1 MVQNKG
7 HGIIEGEDNNPKGH
21 LMTNPL
27 GIDLGTTYSV
37 LATVDDHGQPVIIP
51 NHLGQNL
58 TPSVVDLASG
68 AVGAPAKDRSGA
80 DDSGG
85 VIAFFKRDMGNRQAL
100 YLHGGKSYSPT
111 DLSAMV
117 LDYLKK
123 CAQDALGTA
132 HRDAV
137 ITVPAYFNNVQREAT
152 IAAGKKAGLTV
163 LRIINEP
170 TAAALGFGMRP
181 GVGQGFA
188 LVYDLGGGTFDV
200 SLVDVGPGA
209 LRVIGTAGD
218 HFLGGKDF
226 DDRLLN
232 HLIARFEDEHGIELT
247 PQDVDALLIAAEQA
261 KITLSQREKTRVRVS
276 AEGKTSDY
284 DITRTAFEKM
294 CSDLLERTGQL
305 ATQLLEGAGGSW
317 TDLDGVILVGGST
330 RMPMVQHFVAAKAG
344 QQPMPGVHPDEAV
357 ALGAALQAT
366 LDGPP
371 EGQLLLGGFETQD
384 VIGNSLGMIAEN
396 ADRSAYINSIIIPRN
411 QPIPARHTRPYQ
423 LRVSS
428 QRSRN
433 KLEVFMTQ
441 GESNDP
447 LDVAFLGQY
456 IFSGVPSVSG
466 RVAVIDISYAYNK
479 NGVVE
484 VSAVERSTQTPLQLR
499 IEPLPPDVPARFM
512 QPPADIHVAE
522 HVTVYL
528 ALDVS
533 GSMAGRPLEEARAAA
548 LSFMAEL
555 DLSTSSIGVM
565 EWSDRVQ
572 VLAAPSQ
579 NAKTIARALQSLS
592 VGRTGPGTSGNP
604 FEAIYKALLHAD
616 GVRYGLVLT
625 DGALYNTEAAIRS
638 ADMCKR
644 AGIEIVAIGFGRAR
658 RDFLQRVSSS
668 DAHSFFVDI
677 NQLTTTFSTIAQ
689 EITEGG
695 GSIDPDRLNERRRGL
710 RLL

>member
-1 MVQNKG
+1 MT
-7 HGIIEGEDNNPKGH
+7 
-21 LMTNPL
+21 TNPL

-37 LATVDDHGQPVIIP
+37 VATVDAHGQPLVIP

-68 AVGAPAKDRSGA
+68 AVGADAKARSGTTKG
-80 DDSGG
+80 DS
-85 VIAFFKRDMGNRQAL
+85 VVAFFKRDMGNRQAL
-100 YLHGGKSYSPT
+100 YLHGGKTFTPT

-117 LDYLKK
+117 LDYLKH
-123 CAQDALGTA
+123 CAHDALGTSVK
-132 HRDAV
+132 DAV
-137 ITVPAYFNNVQREAT
+137 VTVPAYFNNVQREAT
-152 IAAGKKAGLTV
+152 IAAGKQAGLNV

-170 TAAALGFGMRP
+170 TAAALAFGMRP
-181 GVGQGFA
+181 GIGRGFA

-232 HLIARFEDEHGIELT
+232 YLTQRFEDEHALELE
-247 PQDVDALLIAAEQA
+247 PDELDALLVAAEQA
-261 KITLSQREKTRVRVS
+261 KIALSQRQTARVTVQ
-276 AEGKTSDY
+276 AAGKTGTYEISRD
-284 DITRTAFEKM
+284 TFEGL
-294 CSDLLERTGQL
+294 CTDLLERTGQL

-317 TDLDGVILVGGST
+317 PDLDGVILVGGST
-330 RMPMVQHFVAAKAG
+330 RMPMVRQYVEHKSGQTVAA
-344 QQPMPGVHPDEAV
+344 GVHPDEAV

-366 LDGPP
+366 LDEP

-441 GESNDP
+441 GESTDP
-447 LDVAFLGQY
+447 QQVSFLGQY
-456 IFSGVPSVSG
+456 VFSGIPAVRG

-499 IEPLPPDVPARFM
+499 IEPLPADVPARFK
-512 QPPADIHVAE
+512 QPPEDIQVAE

-533 GSMAGRPLEEARAAA
+533 GSMAGQPLNEARQAA
-548 LSFMAEL
+548 LSFMAEV
-555 DLSTSSIGVM
+555 DLSQCSIGVM

-572 VLAAPSQ
+572 TLAAASQ
-579 NAKTIARALQSLS
+579 NARQITAALNNLK
-592 VGRTGPGTSGNP
+592 VGRTGTGTSGNP
-604 FEAIYKALLHAD
+604 FAAVYKALLHAE
-616 GVRYGLVLT
+616 GMRYGVVLT
-625 DGALYNTEAAIRS
+625 DGALYNQRAAIES
-638 ADMCKR
+638 AEQCKA
-644 AGIEIVAIGFGRAR
+644 AGIEIIAIGFGRAR
-658 RDFLQRVSSS
+658 REFLQQVSSS
-668 DAHSFFVDI
+668 DAHSFFVDM

-695 GSIDPDRLNERRRGL
+695 GEIDPKRLEERRRGL

>member
-1 MVQNKG
+1 
-7 HGIIEGEDNNPKGH
+7 
-21 LMTNPL
+21 MTQPNPL

-37 LATVDDHGQPVIIP
+37 IATVDASGQPIIIP
-51 NHLGQNL
+51 NHLGENL
-58 TPSVVDLASG
+58 TPSVVDLDTGEVGLAAKERSAS
-68 AVGAPAKDRSGA
+68 DHA
-80 DDSGG
+80 DS

-100 YLHGGKSYSPT
+100 YLHGGKTYTPT
-111 DLSAMV
+111 DLSALV
-117 LDYLKK
+117 LTYLKK
-123 CAQDALGTA
+123 CAEDHLGHTCT
-132 HRDAV
+132 DAV
-137 ITVPAYFNNVQREAT
+137 ITVPAYFNNSQREAT
-152 IAAGKKAGLTV
+152 IAAGKQAGLNV

-170 TAAALGFGMRP
+170 TAAALAFGMRP
-181 GVGQGFA
+181 GIGRGFA

-232 HLIARFEDEHGIELT
+232 HLTQLFEDEHALELE
-247 PQDVDALLIAAEQA
+247 PDELDALLVAAEQA
-261 KITLSQREKTRVRVS
+261 KITLSQRSTARVTVQAAGRS
-276 AEGKTSDY
+276 STYE
-284 DITRTAFEKM
+284 ITRATFEGL
-294 CSDLLERTGQL
+294 CTDLLERTGQL
-305 ATQLLEGAGGSW
+305 ATQLMEGAGGSW
-317 TDLDGVILVGGST
+317 GDLDGVILVGGST
-330 RMPMVQHFVAAKAG
+330 RMPMVRQFVEAKRG
-344 QQPMPGVHPDEAV
+344 QNVASGVHPDEAV

-366 LDGPP
+366 LDEPQ
-371 EGQLLLGGFETQD
+371 GQLLLGGFETQD

-396 ADRSAYINSIIIPRN
+396 ADRTAYINSIIIPRN

-441 GESNDP
+441 GESSDP
-447 LDVAFLGQY
+447 QDVSYLGQY
-456 IFSGVPSVSG
+456 VFSGIPSVAG

-484 VSAVERSTQTPLQLR
+484 VTAVERSTQTPLPLR
-499 IEPLPPDVPARFM
+499 IEPLPADVPARFT
-512 QPPADIHVAE
+512 QPPEDIQIAE
-522 HVTVYL
+522 HVTVYM

-533 GSMAGRPLEEARAAA
+533 GSMAGRPLEEAKQAA
-548 LSFMAEL
+548 LSFMAEV
-555 DLSTSSIGVM
+555 DLSQCSIGVM

-572 VLAAPSQ
+572 TLAAASQ
-579 NAKTIARALQSLS
+579 NAKQVARALNGLR
-592 VGRTGPGTSGNP
+592 VGRTGSGTSGNP
-604 FEAIYKALLHAD
+604 FAAIYKALVQAE

-625 DGALYNTEAAIRS
+625 DGALYNQQAAIES
-638 ADMCKR
+638 ANQCKR
-644 AGIEIVAIGFGRAR
+644 AGIEIIAIGFGRAR

-668 DAHSFFVDI
+668 DAHSFFVDM

-695 GSIDPDRLNERRRGL
+695 GEIDPKRLEQRRRGL